1 MSTSNRSLSQDNANG
16 EKWDRCLTDGIL
28 KTAFGFTWGIVFS
41 ALLFKRRPWPIIF
54 GTGIG
59 IGMGYSNCQNDLR
72 SSNRHFKSITRPDQ
86 QIPTTPSESE

>member
-1 MSTSNRSLSQDNANG
+1 MGYCFFGSSLQTLG
-16 EKWDRCLTDGIL
+16 
-28 KTAFGFTWGIVFS
+28 
-41 ALLFKRRPWPIIF
+41 RPWPIIF

-86 QIPTTPSESE
+86 QI

>member
-16 EKWDRCLTDGIL
+16 EKWDQCLTDGIL
-28 KTAFGFTWGIVFS
+28 KTAFGLTWGIVFS

-59 IGMGYSNCQNDLR
+59 IDKINRFRQHHQKANDLR
-72 SSNRHFKSITRPDQ
+72 GWKTNISFLSFFLLR
-86 QIPTTPSESE
+86 